1 MDQVFYWLDHN
12 GVFATL
18 QHAWIWAS
26 VTALLSVGTLAGL
39 VAVARHYDAAPRGQ
53 FAPDR

>member
-1 MDQVFYWLDHN
+1 MDPIFYWLDHN

-18 QHAWIWAS
+18 QHSWIWAS

-39 VAVARHYDAAPRGQ
+39 VALARHYDAPPRAP
-53 FAPDR
+53 FARDS